1 MLSLVIAT
9 ERIGS
14 PSDFGLDIS
23 NFSIFA
29 VCPSGETATTRYTPT
44 RPSDTTILPGFI
56 CGFAMQTVSHRPDP
70 IARPVGIQN
79 CSTTVLSVTAIL
91 RQERSPRVE
100 CFVIEKTG
108 GGLRLYMKY
117 PLRFAVAALI
127 CHASLFASGISA
139 ELSKGSAAA
148 LAVVGGQAIGY
159 RLHPHCT
166 EKNSAPDC
174 ISVPQV
180 VSSPQPTYSEEAR
193 NAKLAG
199 SVVLVLIVD
208 EKGNPT
214 KVSVVNSLGMGLN
227 EKAIEAVKGWKF
239 TPAFG
244 KDGKPVAA
252 KIAVEVDFHL

>member
-1 MLSLVIAT
+1 M
-9 ERIGS
+9 G
-14 PSDFGLDIS
+14 
-23 NFSIFA
+23 
-29 VCPSGETATTRYTPT
+29 
-44 RPSDTTILPGFI
+44 
-56 CGFAMQTVSHRPDP
+56 
-70 IARPVGIQN
+70 
-79 CSTTVLSVTAIL
+79 IL

-108 GGLRLYMKY
+108 GRLWLYMKY

-148 LAVVGGQAIGY
+148 LAVVGGQAIGAIGY
-159 RLHPHCT
+159 HLHPHCT

-193 NAKLAG
+193 KAKLEG
-199 SVVLVLIVD
+199 NVVLVLIVD